1 MNHASYLFL
10 ILQLLTCGLLYMLAS
25 FRRYIH
31 PRLRWAFLEELEM
44 ENEEERRYTP
54 IHRDHVSRMKRPA
67 SSPHVKTSIQ
77 KFVISS
83 Q

>member
-1 MNHASYLFL
+1 M
-10 ILQLLTCGLLYMLAS
+10 CGRKGGGYRQPDYS
-25 FRRYIH
+25 FAWVTSSL
-31 PRLRWAFLEELEM
+31 RLRWAFLEELEM
-44 ENEEERRYTP
+44 ENEEEQRYTP

-67 SSPHVKTSIQ
+67 SSPHVKISIQ